1 MPSLRQTSST
11 PPPASTSLTASTICS
26 SVYLLLRMG
35 PPSRGLTHQTVQFPG
50 GRSGELSKVGTHAE
64 RAVVECDRSHLSAGR
79 RQDAAGRQLKVDVDP
94 DGGCGE
100 ECGFYPGPSRAR
112 A

>member
-50 GRSGELSKVGTHAE
+50 GRSPDIQNSSIRQHELRHPVSVCELFSGSNRGTREDMFRDELQKLAAI
-64 RAVVECDRSHLSAGR
+64 RKPCLGRDRNS
-79 RQDAAGRQLKVDVDP
+79 D
-94 DGGCGE
+94 
-100 ECGFYPGPSRAR
+100 
-112 A
+112 